1 MGNRKLVFSELH
13 EADCYRNSNGGGYAG
28 WFLYTLRKN
37 QCVSNRFSR
46 IFWRIVYRLIS
57 ECHGME
63 ISRTA
68 CIGKGLYIGHSYNI
82 TINGKA
88 VIGDFCNIHKG
99 VLIGQENRGKRKG
112 VPVIGNRVWIGINA
126 VIVGKITIGNDVLIA
141 PNSYV
146 NCDVPDH
153 SIVFGNPCVIKH
165 RDNATEGYVNRCE
178 DL

>member
-1 MGNRKLVFSELH
+1 M
-13 EADCYRNSNGGGYAG
+13 GGYIKC
-28 WFLYTLRKN
+28 FLYILRKA
-37 QCVSNRFSR
+37 QCASNRFSR
-46 IFWRIVYRLIS
+46 FFWRIMYRLICES
-57 ECHGME
+57 HGME

-68 CIGKGLYIGHSYNI
+68 CIGKGLYIGHPYNI

-88 VIGDFCNIHKG
+88 TIGEFCNIHKG
-99 VLIGQENRGKRKG
+99 ILIGQENRGKRKG

-126 VIVGKITIGNDVLIA
+126 AIVGNVHIGDDVLIA

-165 RDNATEGYVNRCE
+165 KDNATEGYVNRC
-178 DL
+178 DV